1 MFLIF
6 LTVSGFLFLFER
18 KDAAQ
23 KRQPRAL
30 LVQLLATVLTQQH
43 RLSTMTTTNTD
54 LSKLAYFHANL
65 NRETAETMLR
75 ALARPGL
82 WLLRPSRGASVIALS
97 QIGNDFTCSHARIF
111 LHPPRQDAN
120 NVWIPGGFSVE
131 SDNQVFQTIEELI
144 TRLRFTVANS
154 MPVTRSPSPIANAE
168 LQQQRVS
175 SVRSPR
181 QLPPTPS
188 VAATSTSSSSV
199 AATTSMSMRAPTP
212 TSVSMRA
219 PTPPSAV
226 SSTGSLPMS
235 VGSPVPQ
242 ESMLI
247 NVSELQF
254 GRELGDGS
262 FGTVYEG
269 LFRGMTIA
277 IKVPKQ
283 SADVEEQEA
292 FEAEARIMASI
303 PMHPNV
309 VRCFGFTSKPNL
321 FVALQICRNGSLYDL
336 LQSEHNI
343 SGAWMLRVLRD
354 IAAGMQH
361 LHACHI
367 VHRDLAAR
375 NVLLDENY
383 RALIADFGMSRRE
396 KGGAHRTA
404 NDTGPLKWLA
414 PESIRSRLSSE
425 ASDMWSFGVL
435 ITEVMTRNEPY
446 PELEPVQVAV
456 KVAYEGL
463 VPSRPKGCTPTI
475 ASILQSAS
483 QFDPAQRPTF
493 AYVGRWLSTQ
503 HSVLANENFP
513 PQQQQQHQQQ
523 HQQR

>member
-1 MFLIF
+1 MCFFWLK
-6 LTVSGFLFLFER
+6 L
-18 KDAAQ
+18 
-23 KRQPRAL
+23 RQ
-30 LVQLLATVLTQQH
+30 QSEQQ
-43 RLSTMTTTNTD
+43 SKMTTTNID
-54 LSKLAYFHANL
+54 LSKLPYFHANL

-97 QIGNDFTCSHARIF
+97 QIGTDFTCSHARIF
-111 LHPPRQDAN
+111 VHPPRRDTN

-131 SDNQVFQTIEELI
+131 SDDQVFRTIEDLI
-144 TRLRFTVANS
+144 ARLRFTVANS
-154 MPVTRSPSPIANAE
+154 MPVTRSPSPID
-168 LQQQRVS
+168 QRAS

-181 QLPPTPS
+181 QLPPTPAPL
-188 VAATSTSSSSV
+188 V
-199 AATTSMSMRAPTP
+199 ATTSMRAP
-212 TSVSMRA
+212 S
-219 PTPPSAV
+219 PSSAM

-235 VGSPVPQ
+235 VGSPVPH

-247 NVSELQF
+247 NVSELHF
-254 GRELGDGS
+254 GRELGEGS

-269 LFRGMTIA
+269 QFRGVTIA

-283 SADVEEQEA
+283 SADVEEQAA

-303 PMHPNV
+303 PVHPNV
-309 VRCFGFTSKPNL
+309 VRCFGFTAKPNL

-336 LQSEHNI
+336 LQSEHNV

-354 IAAGMQH
+354 IAAGMAH

-383 RALIADFGMSRRE
+383 RALIADFGMGRQKE
-396 KGGAHRTA
+396 EGGAHRTS

-446 PELEPVQVAV
+446 PELEPLQVAV

-463 VPSRPKGCTPTI
+463 VPQRPKGCTPTI
-475 ASILQSAS
+475 AGILQAAA
-483 QFDPAQRPTF
+483 QFEPAQRPTF
-493 AYVGRWLSTQ
+493 EYVGRWLANQ
-503 HSVLANENFP
+503 HSVFASENV
-513 PQQQQQHQQQ
+513 PQQ
-523 HQQR
+523 R